1 MEKPK
6 VFANKVDKDFQ
17 NNNKMYYSKEIRL
30 DRGENNLSVEE
41 KINKIFSS
49 SRYVYKADV
58 AIKYK
63 DGRVVRKV
71 VVGRNKDGLITFDNE
86 VIKKSDIVDIDYAK

>member
-1 MEKPK
+1 MEKPR
-6 VFANKVDKDFQ
+6 VFANKVDKEFQ
-17 NNNKMYYSKEIRL
+17 NNNKMYYSKETRL
-30 DRGENNLSVEE
+30 DRGETNLSIEE

-58 AIKYK
+58 NIKYK

-71 VVGRNKDGLITFDNE
+71 IVGRNNDGLITFDNE
-86 VIKKSDIVDIDYAK
+86 VIQKNDIVDIDYAK